1 MLSGSAVGNPTGRPE
16 IRDRGALRCDRT
28 QSDAIR
34 RSSGIS
40 AESAG
45 FARPG
50 DPYIIVLNI
59 NTISG
64 SCLHPE

>member
-1 MLSGSAVGNPTGRPE
+1 MSGSAVGSPTGWPE
-16 IRDRGALRCDRT
+16 CRLGGGLERNRT
-28 QSDAIR
+28 
-34 RSSGIS
+34 RSIVRSGVA